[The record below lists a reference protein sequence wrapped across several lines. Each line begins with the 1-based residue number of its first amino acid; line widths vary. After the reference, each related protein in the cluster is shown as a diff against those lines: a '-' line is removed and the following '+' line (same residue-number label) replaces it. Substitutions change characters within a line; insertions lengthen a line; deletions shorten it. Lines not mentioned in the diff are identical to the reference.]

1 MTTSPEVS
9 VLVPTHDST
18 WTLENSVK
26 SALKQ
31 TSSNLEV
38 LIVGDG
44 VIEETRHVVHGLI
57 KLDDRVRFLD
67 LPKAPNRGEA
77 NRDLGVKN
85 CLAENIF
92 YLADDDLFLQN
103 HVENL
108 LPLLSD
114 RVLVQSLNGYINK
127 DGFLG
132 LYPSDLSD
140 PNCVKWHLTDPPRNA
155 VSITGTAH
163 KKTTYLQLS
172 SGWEV
177 PPDGVWSDLHL
188 WRKFFNL
195 QNFRGATHS
204 EMTTI
209 QFPSP
214 YRRDVSKARF
224 REIYDSWLQISRAN
238 DYRRMMAIRVE
249 KALLNDAV
257 NLNMHTINLHHEI
270 AYLRAERDA
279 VTAERDAVTAERDA
293 VTAERD
299 AVTAERDQILASNSW
314 KITEPLRRTG
324 SIFRVSK

>member
-1 MTTSPEVS
+1 MTA
-9 VLVPTHDST
+9 LDS
-18 WTLENSVK
+18 W
-26 SALKQ
+26 
-31 TSSNLEV
+31 
-38 LIVGDG
+38 IYPRRR
-44 VIEETRHVVHGLI
+44 IEERLI
-57 KLDDRVRFLD
+57 GILEL
-67 LPKAPNRGEA
+67 
-77 NRDLGVKN
+77 KN

-92 YLADDDLFLQN
+92 YLADDDLFLEN

-163 KKTTYLQLS
+163 KKSTYLQLS

-214 YRRDVSKARF
+214 CRRDVSKARF

-238 DYRRMMAIRVE
+238 DYRQMMATRVE
-249 KALLNDAV
+249 KALLSDPV
-257 NLNMHTINLHHEI
+257 NLNMHTINLLHEM

-279 VTAERDAVTAERDA
+279 VTAERD
-293 VTAERD
+293 
-299 AVTAERDQILASNSW
+299 QIFSSNSW
-314 KITEPLRRTG
+314 QITKPLRKAVT
-324 SIFRVSK
+324 IFRTSKKQASNPGNLEESK